1 MVNESGVVCV
11 ALYSTSATKIFT
23 VDNNPTLKPAFLNN
37 WYNKDAMVV
46 LPFVPVIP
54 TNFNFSDGFPK

>member
-1 MVNESGVVCV
+1 MESGVVCV
-11 ALYSTSATKIFT
+11 ALYSTSSTKIFT

-37 WYNKDAMVV
+37 WNNKDAIVV

-54 TNFNFSDGFPK
+54 TNFRLWEGFPK